1 MKNTQIIIIVLVL
14 VALAL
19 FFGFKGKTL
28 EAPEKNANV
37 EVNSPVTNN
46 MPAPGFEGTDVEEM
60 VVEKGGEVKEFAV
73 NGTNFAFDPKTITVK
88 KGDKVK
94 ITFNSTQGFHDF
106 VVDEYGLATKQMQS
120 PGTEVLE
127 FVANKPGSFEYYCSV
142 GSHRQ
147 MGMVGTLKVE

>member
-1 MKNTQIIIIVLVL
+1 MKNTHIVIIVIVL

-19 FFGFKGKTL
+19 FFGFKGKKL
-28 EAPEKNANV
+28 EAPEDNV
-37 EVNSPVTNN
+37 NVDVNSPITNN

-60 VVEKGGEVKEFAV
+60 VVVPGGEVKEFVV
-73 NGTNFAFDPKTITVK
+73 NGTNFAFDPAVITVK

-106 VVDEYGLATKQMQS
+106 VVDGYSVATKQMQS
-120 PGTEVLE
+120 PGTEVVE
-127 FVANKPGSFEYYCSV
+127 FVATKTGSFEYYCSV